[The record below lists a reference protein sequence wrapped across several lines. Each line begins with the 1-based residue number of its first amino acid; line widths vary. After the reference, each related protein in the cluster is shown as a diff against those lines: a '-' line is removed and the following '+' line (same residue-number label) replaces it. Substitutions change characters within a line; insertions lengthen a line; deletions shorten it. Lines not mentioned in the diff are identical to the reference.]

1 MHHFGTKDVSMG
13 PGWAAFLDPHQY
25 WEYGFVLI
33 AATISGMILAY
44 HPVYRN
50 RPSTME
56 SIELAKTLLIY
67 TVVGALIAIIC
78 TVNPSM
84 SFVIFGIGGLMRF
97 RTQLGASK
105 STGHAIMGTLVG
117 LCWGLGLEMVAVL
130 ATVYF
135 WFMIWVLE
143 RNNIVTLEVG
153 GVKVADMSQSTEAYR
168 NAFIK
173 SGCKLLSHSKRF
185 KKLEM
190 SFLFKMP
197 KKVSMDQVAT
207 EVEKIEDRFRG
218 TPAWPE

>member
-1 MHHFGTKDVSMG
+1 MNDLVASEVSMG
-13 PGWAAFLDPHQY
+13 PGWAAFLDPTQY

-33 AATISGMILAY
+33 AATLSGAILAY
-44 HPVYRN
+44 HPVYKN

-56 SIELAKTLLIY
+56 SIELAKTLIIY

-84 SFVIFGIGGLMRF
+84 AFVIFGIGGLMRF

-117 LCWGLGLEMVAVL
+117 LSWGLGLEMVAVL

-135 WFMIWVLE
+135 WVMIFILE

-168 NAFIK
+168 NAFTNA
-173 SGCKLLSHSKRF
+173 GCKLLSHSKKF

-190 SFLFKMP
+190 TFLFKMP
-197 KKVSMDQVAT
+197 KNASKERVVA
-207 EVEKIEDRFRG
+207 EVEKIEEKYRG
-218 TPAWPE
+218 TPDWPE